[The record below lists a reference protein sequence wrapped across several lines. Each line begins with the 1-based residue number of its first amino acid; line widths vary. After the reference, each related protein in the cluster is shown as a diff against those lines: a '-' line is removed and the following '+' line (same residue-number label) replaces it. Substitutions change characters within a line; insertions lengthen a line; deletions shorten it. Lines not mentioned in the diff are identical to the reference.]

1 MKKNVGEIDRY
12 LRITLGLVMLGQGI
26 NRDSNLWM
34 ALGAM
39 KVAEGITRYCPM
51 LDMLGINTTKSHP
64 QVMQKVRRTA
74 NRVTEDL

>member
-12 LRITLGLVMLGQGI
+12 LRITLGLLMLGQGI
-26 NRDSNLWM
+26 NRDSSLWM

-51 LDMLGINTTKSHP
+51 LDMLGINTTKAHP
-64 QVMQKVRRTA
+64 QVMQKVKRTA
-74 NRVTEDL
+74 SRVAEDL